1 VKPSRP
7 ARALLAV
14 LAAAAVAGLA
24 PAQTLP
30 ASTPPFGAELSIRFW
45 DARVYY
51 AGDSVHVKVTLH
63 NSGAAPFR
71 FKLSES
77 RMFSL
82 SFEART
88 PSNRLLDA
96 SEDYKRVVASSMPV
110 YYREIT
116 LEPGEEYSFVEDA
129 SRYVKLDEAGLYTLR
144 ANFLPELLRPG
155 EKGRAIQSN
164 ALSLSVRPAAGLPPS
179 APAVSGL
186 TGEILR
192 PEKISP
198 DEVIR
203 RTIAA
208 RQKGRWEEFFLYLD
222 VESLLRR
229 NEALRLRY
237 DRESDDAR
245 LRMLEAY
252 KADLRLDR
260 VDADIVV
267 IPTSFEIVQTSY
279 TAAYGTVTVVQKF
292 AYPGFSMVK
301 DYVYELSRRDDVW
314 YVVGYSV
321 RNRGTE

>member
-1 VKPSRP
+1 MKPSRP

-14 LAAAAVAGLA
+14 LAAAALAGLA
-24 PAQTLP
+24 SAQAP
-30 ASTPPFGAELSIRFW
+30 SAPPPSLGAELSIRFW
-45 DARVYY
+45 DSRVYY
-51 AGDSVHVKVTLH
+51 AGDSVQVKVTLH

-96 SEDYKRVVASSMPV
+96 SDDYKRTVASSMPV

-129 SRYVKLDEAGLYTLR
+129 SRYVKIGEAGLYTLR
-144 ANFLPELLRPG
+144 ASFLPELLRPG
-155 EKGRAIQSN
+155 ERSQAILSN
-164 ALSLSVRPAAGLPPS
+164 ALTLSVRPAAGLPPS
-179 APAVSGL
+179 VPAVSGL
-186 TGEILR
+186 TAEILR

-198 DEVIR
+198 DEVVR
-203 RTIAA
+203 RTLAA

-237 DRESDDAR
+237 DRESDDGR
-245 LRMLEAY
+245 LRMVETY
-252 KADLRLDR
+252 KAELRLDR
-260 VDADIVV
+260 VDSDISV

-279 TAAYGTVTVVQKF
+279 TAAYGTVSVVQKF

>member
-1 VKPSRP
+1 MKPSRP
-7 ARALLAV
+7 ARVIAV
-14 LAAAAVAGLA
+14 LVIAFLAGA
-24 PAQTLP
+24 SYAQTP
-30 ASTPPFGAELSIRFW
+30 GASTSSFGAELSIRFW

-51 AGDSVHVKVTLH
+51 TGDSVHVKVTLH

-96 SEDYKRVVASSMPV
+96 SDDYKRTVAGSMPV

-144 ANFLPELLRPG
+144 AVFLPELLRPG
-155 EKGRAIQSN
+155 ESGTVILSN
-164 ALSLSVRPAAGLPPS
+164 ALSLSLRPAAGLPAS
-179 APAVSGL
+179 APAVSDS
-186 TGEILR
+186 TGDVLR

-198 DEVIR
+198 DEVVR

-229 NEALRLRY
+229 NEGLRLRY
-237 DRESDDAR
+237 DRESDEAR
-245 LRMLEAY
+245 LRMIEAY

-260 VDADIVV
+260 VDTDIVV
-267 IPTSFEIVQTSY
+267 IPTSFEIVQTAY
-279 TAAYGTVTVVQKF
+279 TASYGTVTVVQKF
-292 AYPGFSMVK
+292 AYPGFSMIK